1 MSAHLP
7 DPDRLAFGVATAA
20 YQVEGAVDEDGRGP
34 SIWDTFTR
42 VPGAVTDG
50 SDGSVAC
57 DSYHRVADDVA
68 LISGLGVS
76 HYRFSI
82 GWPRVQPDGS
92 GAVETRGLG
101 YYDRLVDA
109 LLEQDLTPMAT
120 LYHWDLPQALEDRGG
135 WLVRDTAERFADY
148 AALVH
153 ARLGD
158 RVQVWATHNEPWC
171 AAYLGYAAGIHAPG
185 RREGG
190 DAHRAAHHLLLGHGL
205 AAGRLHAAGA
215 DAVGI
220 VLNLTP
226 VWPDRPEAAAVA
238 DGVDAIRNRVWL
250 DALVD
255 GAYDDRLLALA
266 PVLADPAVV
275 RDGDLTLVQGS
286 ADWLGVNYYTPSRV
300 DVLPTPLTRQKRSVE
315 PSEMAVA
322 DDPFGRLD
330 EPFRAARRE
339 SGGDAAVD
347 AFPGVHG
354 LRFTPRHPRTD
365 IGWEIEP
372 RGLEEVLVEAHRRT
386 GLPLV
391 VSENGAACA
400 DDRHTPDGAVDDQ
413 DRIGYLEAHINATER
428 ARARGADV
436 RAYLLWTLL
445 DNFEWAEGYT
455 KTFGLVHVDRDDLAR
470 TPKASYHWVARR
482 LAQHPP
488 QEQPPPR

>member
-1 MSAHLP
+1 MATHLP
-7 DPDRLAFGVATAA
+7 DPGRLAFGVATAA

-42 VPGAVTDG
+42 VPGAVLDG

-57 DSYHRVADDVA
+57 DSYHRIADDVA
-68 LISGLGVS
+68 LVRGLGVS

-82 GWPRVQPDGS
+82 AWPRVQPDGS
-92 GAVETRGLG
+92 GAVEPRGLG

-109 LLEQDLTPMAT
+109 LREQGLTPMAT
-120 LYHWDLPQALEDRGG
+120 LYHWDLPQALEDSGG
-135 WLVRDTAERFADY
+135 WLVRDTAERFADC

-153 ARLGD
+153 AHLGD

-171 AAYLGYAAGIHAPG
+171 AAYLGYAAGTHAPG

-205 AAGRLHAAGA
+205 AAGRLHAAGG
-215 DAVGI
+215 DAIGI

-226 VWPDRPEAAAVA
+226 VWPDRPEAAAIA

-255 GAYDDRLLALA
+255 GAYDDRLLAVA
-266 PVLADPAVV
+266 PVLDDSAVV
-275 RDGDLTLVQGS
+275 HDGDLALVQGS

-300 DVLPTPLTRQKRSVE
+300 DVVDATG
-315 PSEMAVA
+315 A
-322 DDPFGRLD
+322 D
-330 EPFRAARRE
+330 EPADE
-339 SGGDAAVD
+339 GGDAAVE
-347 AFPGVHG
+347 AFPGVTG

-372 RGLEEVLVEAHRRT
+372 RGLEEVLVDTHRRA
-386 GLPLV
+386 GVPLV
-391 VSENGAACA
+391 VSENGAACP
-400 DDRHTPDGAVDDQ
+400 DDVRTDGGVVDDQ
-413 DRIGYLEAHINATER
+413 DRIAYLDAHIAATER
-428 ARARGADV
+428 ARARGTDV

-455 KTFGLVHVDRDDLAR
+455 KTFGLVHVDRDDLTR
-470 TPKASYHWVARR
+470 TPKASYHWVAR
-482 LAQHPP
+482 LLTQST
-488 QEQPPPR
+488 PR